1 MDNKYLEIVYNLK
14 DKPITNY
21 PEKLASY
28 LVDKFK
34 IKEKDKFLELGC
46 GRGDFINEF
55 TKLKLDTFAIDN
67 NSFYKEKIK
76 TKNFFNL
83 DIEKNKLPFEE
94 NFFDVIY
101 SKSFI
106 EHFYYPEKIF
116 NESKRTLK
124 KGGKFINLTPD
135 WEVIYKEFYDDYT
148 HRTPFTINSLRDI
161 YLINGFQNVKVK
173 KFKQLPSLW
182 NNNLFLKALS
192 EITRL
197 FFPVSLKS
205 KSKWIRFSKEIMLIG
220 YGEK

>member
-14 DKPITNY
+14 NRPLTNY
-21 PEKLASY
+21 PEKLAKY
-28 LVDKFK
+28 VVKNYN

-55 TKLKLDTFAIDN
+55 TKLNLDTFAIDN
-67 NSFYKEKIK
+67 NSFYKEKIN
-76 TKNFFNL
+76 TKNFFNVDL
-83 DIEKNKLPFEE
+83 EKNELPFD
-94 NFFDVIY
+94 NDFFDVVY

-116 NESKRTLK
+116 IEASRVLK

-148 HRTPFTINSLRDI
+148 HRTPFTANSLKDI
-161 YLINGFQNVKVK
+161 YLINGFQNVEVK
-173 KFKQLPSLW
+173 KFKQLPALW
-182 NNNLFLKALS
+182 NNNFFLKILS
-192 EITRL
+192 EFTRI
-197 FFPVSLKS
+197 FSPIILKK